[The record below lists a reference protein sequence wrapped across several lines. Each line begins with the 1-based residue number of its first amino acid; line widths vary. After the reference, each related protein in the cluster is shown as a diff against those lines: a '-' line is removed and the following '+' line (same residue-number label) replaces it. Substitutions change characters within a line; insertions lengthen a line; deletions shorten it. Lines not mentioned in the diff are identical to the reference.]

1 LLSIQKI
8 AAEFLFSHFF
18 RVFVLKPRLGAG
30 QDRSEK
36 AINITLFIYFFGLL
50 HLAQVSRQIFNG

>member
-1 LLSIQKI
+1 LLSIQEI

-18 RVFVLKPRLGAG
+18 RAFMLQPRLGAG

-36 AINITLFIYFFGLL
+36 AFDIVLFIDFFGLL

>member
-8 AAEFLFSHFF
+8 AAEFLFSRFL

-30 QDRSEK
+30 QDWYEL
-36 AINITLFIYFFGLL
+36 AINVSLFIDFLDFIACPDLNTN
-50 HLAQVSRQIFNG
+50 I